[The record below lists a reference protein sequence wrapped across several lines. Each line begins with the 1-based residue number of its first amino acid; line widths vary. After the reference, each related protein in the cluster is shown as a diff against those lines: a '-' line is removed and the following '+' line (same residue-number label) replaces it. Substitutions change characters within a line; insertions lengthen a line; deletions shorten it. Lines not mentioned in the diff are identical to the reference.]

1 MCIRDSITSDE
12 DALWGRELTNRIAIK
27 NVLLEDAARSAKD
40 ILRLME
46 EIYNLINIS
55 LDSKYPGR

>member
-1 MCIRDSITSDE
+1 MKMHYGAGNS
-12 DALWGRELTNRIAIK
+12 LNRIAIK

-55 LDSKYPGR
+55 LDSKYPYKNTTKK